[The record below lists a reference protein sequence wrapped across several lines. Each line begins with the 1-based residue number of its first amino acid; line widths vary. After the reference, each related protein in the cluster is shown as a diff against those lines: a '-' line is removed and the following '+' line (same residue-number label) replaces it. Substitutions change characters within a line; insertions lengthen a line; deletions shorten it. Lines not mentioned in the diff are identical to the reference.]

1 MSVLDTKGA
10 VMATQAHESIGQVR
24 KYGGR
29 RYYTHPLTVACLI
42 HTLPDTDEATF
53 NAACL
58 HDVIEDVYP
67 KNPAFGPE
75 WIARE
80 FGEEVLLLVHELT
93 NEFTKTRYPELNRNE
108 RKKREAARIAAIS
121 PRAMM
126 VKRADLYH
134 NSTEIAADARFWEQ
148 WLKEKK
154 ELDAL
159 IGKWEDYATAF
170 LAGGDVWAVV
180 GVSGEFRLLAGS
192 AREFDEFHAL
202 IAKSPVTA

>member
-1 MSVLDTKGA
+1 MSILDTKAA
-10 VMATQAHESIGQVR
+10 VACTTAHESIGQMR

-42 HTLPDTDEATF
+42 HTLPEANEAMF

-67 KNPAFGPE
+67 KNPTYSPE
-75 WIARE
+75 WIANE

-93 NEFTKTRYPELNRNE
+93 NEFTKARYPNLNRNE
-108 RKKREAARIAAIS
+108 RKRREAQRIATIS
-121 PRAMM
+121 ARAKM

-134 NSTEIAADARFWEQ
+134 NSTEIASDARFWEQ
-148 WLKEKK
+148 WLKEKE
-154 ELDAL
+154 ELDGL
-159 IGKWEDYATAF
+159 IGKWEDHATAF
-170 LAGGDVWAVV
+170 LAGGDVWAIV

-192 AREFDEFHAL
+192 AKEFDDFHAL
-202 IAKSPVTA
+202 AGREPVTA